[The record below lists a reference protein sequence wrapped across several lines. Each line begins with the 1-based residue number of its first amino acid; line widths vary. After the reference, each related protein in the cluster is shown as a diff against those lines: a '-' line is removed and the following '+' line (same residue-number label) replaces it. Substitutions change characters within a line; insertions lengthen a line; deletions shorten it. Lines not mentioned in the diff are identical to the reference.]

1 MRYNQFAI
9 MKKFVLFSIAMLMS
23 VASFAQE
30 SSQVEKAVDAIV
42 KKYDD
47 VDKVE
52 CVTVTKGNG
61 LEMLKMLFNKQF
73 GKDFMRGV
81 TSITFIE
88 YSEASKEVCQAL
100 RKELDAFTA
109 LLEEFKVGEED
120 KFANNDYVRCFAAV
134 SPDATLSDFVF
145 ALEDEETKM
154 LMYMAGKIKVE

>member
-1 MRYNQFAI
+1 
-9 MKKFVLFSIAMLMS
+9 MKNVMKRVLLLVALVMVAFVSGY
-23 VASFAQE
+23 AQE
-30 SSQVEKAVDAIV
+30 LSQVEKAVGEIV
-42 KKYDD
+42 RKYENT
-47 VDKVE
+47 KGVE
-52 CVTVTKGNG
+52 CVTVTKGSG
-61 LEMLKMLFNKQF
+61 LGMVKMMFNKQF

-88 YSEASKEVCQAL
+88 YSEASKEVCLAL

-120 KFANNDYVRCFAAV
+120 KFAGNDYTRCFAAV

>member
-1 MRYNQFAI
+1 
-9 MKKFVLFSIAMLMS
+9 MKRLIKFPIVLTVLVAMTFINC
-23 VASFAQE
+23 FAQQSASVE
-30 SSQVEKAVDAIV
+30 STMNEIV
-42 KKYDD
+42 KKHETSEG
-47 VDKVE
+47 VS
-52 CVTVTKGNG
+52 CMTVAKGSG
-61 LEMLKMLFNKQF
+61 LDLVKMMFNKQF

-88 YSEASKEVCQAL
+88 YSEASKEVCLAL
-100 RKELDAFTA
+100 RKELDAFIT

-120 KFANNDYVRCFAAV
+120 KFAGNDYTRCFAAV

>member
-1 MRYNQFAI
+1 M
-9 MKKFVLFSIAMLMS
+9 
-23 VASFAQE
+23 
-30 SSQVEKAVDAIV
+30 EKTIDAIV

-81 TSITFIE
+81 TSITVIN
-88 YSEASKEVCQAL
+88 YSDASEETCLAL
-100 RKELDAFTA
+100 RKELDAFIT

-120 KFANNDYVRCFAAV
+120 KFAGNDYTRCFAAV

>member
-1 MRYNQFAI
+1 
-9 MKKFVLFSIAMLMS
+9 MKFLIKLYTVLAALSMTAMINCHAQQSAS
-23 VASFAQE
+23 VGKTVKE
-30 SSQVEKAVDAIV
+30 IV
-42 KKYDD
+42 KKHEDS
-47 VDKVE
+47 KG
-52 CVTVTKGNG
+52 VTCMTVAKGSG
-61 LEMLKMLFNKQF
+61 LEMVKMMFNKQF

-88 YSEASKEVCQAL
+88 YSEASKEVCLAL
-100 RKELDAFTA
+100 RKELDAFIT

-120 KFANNDYVRCFAAV
+120 KFAGNDYTRCFAAV